1 MASEERPSKLERL
14 QALRAEFAAG
24 LPARVASIRAALEG
38 VREEPGR
45 VLAPAGTLR
54 RLVHN
59 LAGAG
64 GTFGH
69 HELGLAARQLEATL
83 ISLGLNPSPTEA
95 EFARIEA
102 QMEALDPLTGSAP
115 DDSPEGDLVSQVDSP
130 GQGIQQDRPTLIY
143 VLDDEELLA
152 QEISRQLQHFGYEC
166 VTCFTPDDLR
176 AAFTQAR
183 PAAVVAD
190 ISFNEGPLAGPRVIA
205 ELQRDLLPVPTIFI
219 SVSVDWEARLAAARA
234 GGRAY
239 LTKPVD
245 MTTLVA
251 ELDHL
256 TGRLQESPFRVLL
269 LDDDPLLARHYATI
283 LQNGGME
290 PLVVAE
296 PAQILDRLA
305 AFNPD
310 LLLLDLYM
318 PGCSG
323 LEVAR
328 VVRQTATYTHLPIVF
343 LSSEH
348 SRDEQ
353 LVALKE
359 GGDDFLEK
367 PVRPAHLVN
376 AVAARA
382 RRFRALRALMN
393 RDSLTGLLNHT
404 NLKVA
409 LERELSLSLR
419 RQRPLTFVMLD
430 LDHFKSVNDT
440 YGHPVGDRVIKG
452 LSRLL
457 VQRLRKGDIIG
468 RYGGEEFALILPD
481 TDLEHGLRVVDELRT
496 EFATLA
502 HQHAEGSFTITFSAG
517 LAELGPNSRMESL
530 LEAAD
535 GALYEAKRRGRNQVA
550 GASTS

>member
-1 MASEERPSKLERL
+1 MDSERPSKQERL
-14 QALRAEFAAG
+14 QVLRAEFTAG
-24 LPARVASIRAALEG
+24 LPARVEALREAARDL
-38 VREEPGR
+38 RRDPLR
-45 VLAPAGTLR
+45 VLAQEGTLR

-69 HELGLAARQLEATL
+69 HELGQEARRLEALLIALAAGPIPRPVDL
-83 ISLGLNPSPTEA
+83 
-95 EFARIEA
+95 ARIDRHLDTLDALA
-102 QMEALDPLTGSAP
+102 QIAP
-115 DDSPEGDLVSQVDSP
+115 DPSGESEPADPATGPVDRES
-130 GQGIQQDRPTLIY
+130 RSTLIY
-143 VLDDEELLA
+143 ILDDERLLA
-152 QEISRQLQHFGYEC
+152 QEISLQLQHFGYEC
-166 VTCFTPDDLR
+166 VTCYTPEELR
-176 AAFTQAR
+176 GAFAQAR

-190 ISFNEGPLAGPRVIA
+190 ISFSEGPLEGPRIMA
-205 ELQRDLLPVPTIFI
+205 ELQGAQPDTIPTVFI
-219 SVSVDWEARLAAARA
+219 SVCVDWQARLAAARA
-234 GGRAY
+234 GGQAY
-239 LTKPVD
+239 LTKPLE

-256 TGRLQESPFRVLL
+256 TGRLLESPFRVLL

-290 PLVVAE
+290 PLIVQE
-296 PAQILDRLA
+296 PARILDRLA
-305 AFNPD
+305 SFNPD

-318 PGCSG
+318 PSCSG

-353 LVALKE
+353 LIALKE

-367 PVRPAHLVN
+367 PVRPGHLVN

-382 RRFRALRALMN
+382 KRFRALRALMN

-404 NLKVA
+404 NLKLA
-409 LERELSLSLR
+409 LEREMSLSRR

-430 LDHFKSVNDT
+430 LDHFKHVNDS

-468 RYGGEEFALILPD
+468 RYGGEEFAVILPD
-481 TDLEHGLRVVDELRT
+481 TDLGQGLRLMDDLRA
-496 EFATLA
+496 EFALLT
-502 HQHAEGSFTITFSAG
+502 HQHATGSITATFSAG
-517 LAELGPNSRMESL
+517 LAALHPDSRMETL
-530 LEAAD
+530 LMAAD
-535 GALYEAKRRGRNQVA
+535 EALYEAKRQGRNQVA
-550 GASTS
+550 GAGLG

>member
-1 MASEERPSKLERL
+1 MASERPSKLERL
-14 QALRAEFAAG
+14 QALRAEFTAG
-24 LPARVASIRAALEG
+24 LPARVASIRAAAEDLEQ
-38 VREEPGR
+38 EPRR
-45 VLAPAGTLR
+45 VLGPDGTLR

-69 HELGLAARQLEATL
+69 QQLGLEARRLEAAIIALGEKEDLATGDFRVIEGHFDALERL
-83 ISLGLNPSPTEA
+83 IGIAPDEALHERGAPGSPTA
-95 EFARIEA
+95 AGTHP
-102 QMEALDPLTGSAP
+102 Q
-115 DDSPEGDLVSQVDSP
+115 GDH
-130 GQGIQQDRPTLIY
+130 PTLIY
-143 VLDDEELLA
+143 ILDDERLLA
-152 QEISRQLQHFGYEC
+152 EEINQQLQHFGYEC
-166 VTCFTPDDLR
+166 RTCYSPDALR
-176 AAFTQAR
+176 DAFDQAR

-190 ISFNEGPLAGPRVIA
+190 IRFSEGPLAGPQVMA
-205 ELQRDLLPVPTIFI
+205 ELQMASEDPVPTVFI
-219 SVSVDWEARLAAARA
+219 SVSVDWQARLAAARA

-269 LDDDPLLARHYATI
+269 LDDDPLLARHYAAI

-290 PLVVAE
+290 PLIVQE
-296 PAQILDRLA
+296 PARILDRLA
-305 AFNPD
+305 SFNPD

-318 PGCSG
+318 PSCSG

-367 PVRPAHLVN
+367 PVRPGHLVN

-404 NLKVA
+404 NLKEA
-409 LERELSLSLR
+409 LEREVSLSHR
-419 RQRPLTFVMLD
+419 RRRTLTFAMLD
-430 LDHFKSVNDT
+430 LDHFKSVNDS

-457 VQRLRKGDIIG
+457 VQRLRKGDVIG
-468 RYGGEEFALILPD
+468 RYGGEEFAIILPE
-481 TDLEHGLRVVDELRT
+481 TDLEHASQVVDELRA
-496 EFATLA
+496 EFATLS
-502 HQHAEGSFTITFSAG
+502 HQHAQGTFSATFSAG
-517 LAELGPNSRMESL
+517 LATLGPDSRMETL
-530 LEAAD
+530 LAAAD
-535 GALYEAKRRGRNQVA
+535 AALYEAKRRGRNQVA
-550 GASTS
+550 RAR